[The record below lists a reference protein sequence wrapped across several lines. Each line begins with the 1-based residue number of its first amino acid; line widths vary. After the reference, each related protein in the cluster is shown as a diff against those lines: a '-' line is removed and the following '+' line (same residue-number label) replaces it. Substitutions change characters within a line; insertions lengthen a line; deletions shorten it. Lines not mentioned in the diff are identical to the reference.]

1 MIERSVKYMP
11 NLQPFFPGATS
22 GVVVSNAVNAAGSCV
37 RVAAAGGVSRKDK
50 GQSLWFSFKV
60 EYGYAILNRY
70 RNKGF
75 IL

>member
-1 MIERSVKYMP
+1 MFKKLEPRNLVYMIERSVKYMP

-50 GQSLWFSFKV
+50 GQSPCPGSFKMV
-60 EYGYAILNRY
+60 W
-70 RNKGF
+70 KK
-75 IL
+75 